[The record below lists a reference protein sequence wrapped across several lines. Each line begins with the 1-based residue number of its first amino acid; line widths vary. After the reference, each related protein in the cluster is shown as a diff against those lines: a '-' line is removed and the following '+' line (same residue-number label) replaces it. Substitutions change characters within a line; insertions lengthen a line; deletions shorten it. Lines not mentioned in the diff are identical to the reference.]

1 MKALV
6 LLSGGLDSTVALHW
20 SLREHAETRS
30 LAIDYGQR
38 HMIELN
44 IAGRI
49 AKSAGVAHERLF
61 ASATGF
67 GAVSSLVAGATFVAS
82 AAPVLPARNAVLL
95 AIAFARAAQHG
106 CDAVVIGACADDAAD
121 FPDCR
126 PEFMRAAET
135 TLCLAIGQR
144 IELLTPL
151 IYKSKAEIGALAR
164 ELGDD
169 AYDAACASWSCYD
182 PRKSLPCGECR
193 ACAARERSGIRA
205 IGGADA

>member
-20 SLREHAETRS
+20 SMREHASTRS
-30 LAIDYGQR
+30 LSIDYGQR

-49 AKSAGVAHERLF
+49 AKRAGVEHERTF

-67 GAVSSLVAGATFVAS
+67 GGVSTLIAGRPFVS
-82 AAPVLPARNAVLL
+82 ADAPVLPARNVMLL
-95 AIAFARAAQHG
+95 AIAFARAAHHG
-106 CDAVVIGACADDAAD
+106 CSAVVIGACADDAAD

-126 PEFMRAAET
+126 PEFMAAAET
-135 TLCLAIGQR
+135 ALCLAVGQP
-144 IELLTPL
+144 IALVAPLLHM
-151 IYKSKAEIGALAR
+151 SKAEIGALAR
-164 ELGDD
+164 ELGPD
-169 AYDAACASWSCYD
+169 AYEAACSSWSCYN

-193 ACAARERSGIRA
+193 ACAARERSGVPA
-205 IGGADA
+205 